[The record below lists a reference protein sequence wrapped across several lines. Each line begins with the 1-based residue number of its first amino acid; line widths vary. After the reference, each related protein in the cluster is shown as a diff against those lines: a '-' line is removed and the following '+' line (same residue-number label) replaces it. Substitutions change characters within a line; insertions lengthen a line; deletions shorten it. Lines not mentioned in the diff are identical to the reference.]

1 MSHVRGLL
9 GRRHHF
15 FSARK
20 RALEIPAEDA
30 AQRAFVG
37 VVARKKRGGVEGGP
51 LPRGV
56 RGATRTGMVHGRRIH
71 AAGSVKIYQPLPS
84 TATLTDM
91 VKICVFPSMG

>member
-1 MSHVRGLL
+1 MSHVRGLF

-37 VVARKKRGGVEGGP
+37 VVARKRGGVEGGP

-71 AAGSVKIYQPLPS
+71 AAGSVKIYQPLPP